1 MCIRDKVQSSKVAVN
16 NEVVG
21 KINRGLL
28 VFLGVKEDDE
38 EEDLLY
44 LVDKIVNLRI
54 FEDEAGKMNRSLL
67 DIDGEILLVSQF
79 TLYGDCKKGRRPS
92 FTKAAKPDK
101 AKKLYERFIEEI
113 IKLGI
118 LVESGTF
125 QAHMLVDIQND
136 GPVTILIDS
145 ERQI

>member
-1 MCIRDKVQSSKVAVN
+1 MRAVIQRVQSSKVAVN

-79 TLYGDCKKGRRPS
+79 TLYGVAKRKK
-92 FTKAAKPDK
+92 TKLYKAAKPDK
-101 AKKLYERFIEEI
+101 AKSF
-113 IKLGI
+113 
-118 LVESGTF
+118 
-125 QAHMLVDIQND
+125 MND
-136 GPVTILIDS
+136 L
-145 ERQI
+145 